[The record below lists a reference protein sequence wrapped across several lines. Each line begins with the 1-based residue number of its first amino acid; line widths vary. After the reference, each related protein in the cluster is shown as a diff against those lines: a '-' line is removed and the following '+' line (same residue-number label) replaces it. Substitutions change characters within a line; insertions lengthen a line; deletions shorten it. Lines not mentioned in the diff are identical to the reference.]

1 MKMNLIY
8 GIFLLFGIFL
18 ASYVLWNPVLAQ
30 LPSATGIGVIINTPA
45 DSANLPTGDLTIYG
59 TSSDSNTTNCQVFA
73 DWNDLKPMQ
82 SVTANG
88 PKETSD
94 YSKWSFTYT
103 GSYHGIV
110 EGPNELTS
118 KITCFEQGQNASSKS
133 YSINVTGSGATSKIT
148 NNTALKSTEV
158 VDTEDTAN
166 EAANI
171 LPANSNTSNTD
182 SIINTSQ
189 SAENVASENV
199 ASEDLA
205 SEDLASED
213 VASEDVASEDLA
225 SEDLASED
233 LASEDLASEDLASED
248 LASEDLASEDVASE
262 DLASE
267 DLASEDTNILPAN
280 SNTSNTD
287 SIINTDQSTEDV
299 DVEDVANE
307 EITNEDTN
315 ALPVN
320 DNKNNGTYKI
330 LPLYSESDEE
340 STTSTLSEDA
350 DHTEIRN
357 MKTAGS
363 QDGFTSGETIDT
375 DSGTYT
381 TFNSEQQG
389 AIGETNNLD
398 MTATEASDEG
408 LTSQSESS
416 TFFTYEPD
424 LVEDTSNHN
433 QVNTFGTSPDSE
445 SSFSNHQID
454 DNSIFGLKFS
464 GLDDATQNKIEKKIE
479 KLEDRITDRM
489 GLFDLIG

>member
-1 MKMNLIY
+1 MDLIY
-8 GIFLLFGIFL
+8 GILLLFGIFL
-18 ASYVLWNPVLAQ
+18 ASCVLWNPALAQ

-88 PKETSD
+88 PKGNSD

-118 KITCFEQGQNASSKS
+118 KITCFEQGQKASSKS
-133 YSINVTGSGATSKIT
+133 YSINVTGLGAMSEIP
-148 NNTALKSTEV
+148 NNTAQKSNEV
-158 VDTEDTAN
+158 VDTEDIGN
-166 EAANI
+166 EGANI
-171 LPANSNTSNTD
+171 LPANSNISNTD
-182 SIINTSQ
+182 SINNISQ
-189 SAENVASENV
+189 ST
-199 ASEDLA
+199 
-205 SEDLASED
+205 ED
-213 VASEDVASEDLA
+213 VASEDVASKDVS
-225 SEDLASED
+225 SEDVASKDVSSED
-233 LASEDLASEDLASED
+233 VSSEDVS
-248 LASEDLASEDVASE
+248 SEDVASE
-262 DLASE
+262 DVSSKDVASE
-267 DLASEDTNILPAN
+267 DVSSKDVSSKDVSSKDINALPVN

-299 DVEDVANE
+299 GVEDVASE
-307 EITNEDTN
+307 DVASEDTN

-320 DNKNNGTYKI
+320 NNKNNSTYKI

-340 STTSTLSEDA
+340 STTSTFSEDA
-350 DHTEIRN
+350 DQTDITN
-357 MKTAGS
+357 MNTVGS

-375 DSGTYT
+375 RSGTYT
-381 TFNSEQQG
+381 TFNSEQLG
-389 AIGETNNLD
+389 AIGETTNLN
-398 MTATEASDEG
+398 MSTTEASDEG
-408 LTSQSESS
+408 LTSQSETS

-433 QVNTFGTSPDSE
+433 EVNAFGASPDSK
-445 SSFSNHQID
+445 SSFSNHEID

-464 GLDDATQNKIEKKIE
+464 GLDDVTQNKIEKKIE

-489 GLFDLIG
+489 SLFDLIG

>member
-1 MKMNLIY
+1 M
-8 GIFLLFGIFL
+8 
-18 ASYVLWNPVLAQ
+18 
-30 LPSATGIGVIINTPA
+30 
-45 DSANLPTGDLTIYG
+45 
-59 TSSDSNTTNCQVFA
+59 
-73 DWNDLKPMQ
+73 
-82 SVTANG
+82 
-88 PKETSD
+88 
-94 YSKWSFTYT
+94 
-103 GSYHGIV
+103 
-110 EGPNELTS
+110 
-118 KITCFEQGQNASSKS
+118 
-133 YSINVTGSGATSKIT
+133 
-148 NNTALKSTEV
+148 
-158 VDTEDTAN
+158 
-166 EAANI
+166 
-171 LPANSNTSNTD
+171 PANSNTSNTD
-182 SIINTSQ
+182 SN
-189 SAENVASENV
+189 
-199 ASEDLA
+199 
-205 SEDLASED
+205 
-213 VASEDVASEDLA
+213 
-225 SEDLASED
+225 
-233 LASEDLASEDLASED
+233 
-248 LASEDLASEDVASE
+248 
-262 DLASE
+262 
-267 DLASEDTNILPAN
+267 
-280 SNTSNTD
+280 
-287 SIINTDQSTEDV
+287 INTDQSTEDV
-299 DVEDVANE
+299 GVGDVANE

-315 ALPVN
+315 ALPVD

-340 STTSTLSEDA
+340 STTSTFSEDA

-381 TFNSEQQG
+381 TLNSEQQG